1 MERGRARGRAPRKAD
16 RAALEAA
23 PPAPL
28 PSRWRFWP
36 VLLSALAA
44 FLAANLAL
52 FALGLTRVIDIGHV
66 SDLTPEQIGVL
77 TAVQDLTL
85 AAVLLGLL
93 RWWPKVRPAELGA
106 TVRLDARTG
115 IAAGAGLWI
124 VSIVVASAEARV
136 FGTHPQSLIIAAEEH
151 RSVVGLV
158 IELAFGSGVVPVV
171 EELLFRA
178 VLFGLFRQRLSFLY
192 AAALSSA
199 LFAVVHEVSA
209 WLPVFVLG
217 MGLAYLYERRRS
229 LWTNALAHGTLNAL
243 SFVALFFLPE
253 LGG

>member
-1 MERGRARGRAPRKAD
+1 MERGRARGRAARPPD
-16 RAALEAA
+16 RAALEATPAQA
-23 PPAPL
+23 PT
-28 PSRWRFWP
+28 RWRFWP
-36 VLLSALAA
+36 VLLSAFAA

-52 FALGLTRVIDIGHV
+52 FGLGLTRVIEIGRIAE
-66 SDLTPEQIGVL
+66 LTPEQIGVL

-93 RWWPKVRPAELGA
+93 TWWAKVRPAELGA
-106 TVRLDARTG
+106 TARLDARTG
-115 IAAGAGLWI
+115 IAVGAGLWI

-136 FGTHPQSLIIAAEEH
+136 IGAHPQSLIVAAEEH
-151 RSVVGLV
+151 RSVLGLV

-217 MGLAYLYERRRS
+217 MGLAYLYERQRS

-243 SFVALFFLPE
+243 SFLALFFLPG

>member
-1 MERGRARGRAPRKAD
+1 M
-16 RAALEAA
+16 
-23 PPAPL
+23 
-28 PSRWRFWP
+28 
-36 VLLSALAA
+36 
-44 FLAANLAL
+44 
-52 FALGLTRVIDIGHV
+52 
-66 SDLTPEQIGVL
+66 
-77 TAVQDLTL
+77 
-85 AAVLLGLL
+85 LLGLL
-93 RWWPKVRPAELGA
+93 RWWAKVRPAELGA
-106 TVRLDARTG
+106 AVPLDARTG
-115 IAAGAGLWI
+115 IAVGAGLWI

-136 FGTHPQSLIIAAEEH
+136 IGTQPQSLVVAAQEH
-151 RSVVGLV
+151 RSVIGLV

-199 LFAVVHEVSA
+199 LFAVVHEISA

-217 MGLAYLYERRRS
+217 MGLAYLYEWRRS

-243 SFVALFFLPE
+243 SFLALFFLPE